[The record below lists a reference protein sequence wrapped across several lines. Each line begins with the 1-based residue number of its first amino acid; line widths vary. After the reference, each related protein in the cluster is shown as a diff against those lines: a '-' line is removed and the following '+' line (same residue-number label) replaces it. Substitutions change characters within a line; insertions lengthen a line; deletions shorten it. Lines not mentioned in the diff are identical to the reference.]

1 VSAAA
6 PSRIPVEERL
16 FSLVLA
22 LLATEAGLTKNE
34 ILSTVQGYR
43 QRYSVSGDNA
53 NLERQFERDKD
64 DIRELGVPLETLD
77 APGQAGNNQ
86 NLRYRIPRG
95 DYELPADISF
105 SPEETTLLNLA
116 AMVWREGSIS
126 GESRRAILKLR
137 SLGVVTD
144 EPVIGYAPRLR
155 VRDVAFE
162 PLTAALDKHVVVR
175 FGYLKPG
182 EQEARVRTVAPIAL
196 IQREGRWMLH
206 AQDQD
211 AGGTRN
217 FLLRR
222 IVTPITTTNTR
233 YTAFPASA
241 TEAAKAELDQIWE
254 TRTARLWSS
263 RAPTRPPG
271 SASGPAPRRVVTPSP
286 FTIRT
291 STCSPTNW
299 PGTAPKSSSNH
310 PRNCGRQCAA
320 VSSERRTTMPE
331 IPKPGAPG
339 KAKPGTKPKAKQTS
353 KAKAQPLQAQDKLT
367 FLLSLVPYLM
377 DHDRVSV
384 AEAAAHFG
392 MAKEQIREAVRLI
405 GVSGI
410 PGETAQYQHEDL
422 FDISWDDLE
431 DNDQIVL
438 THRVAIDDSPRFSA
452 REAAALIAGL
462 QYLSSLPEHAEPH
475 RHLPASWPS
484 CRAAHPRPPA
494 S

>member
-6 PSRIPVEERL
+6 PRIPVEERL

-43 QRYSVSGDNA
+43 QRYSASGDNS

-64 DIRELGVPLETLD
+64 DIRDLGVPLETLD
-77 APGQAGNNQ
+77 SPGQVGNNQ

-144 EPVIGYAPRLR
+144 EPMIGYAPRLR

-162 PLTAALDKHVVVR
+162 PLNAALDKHVIVR

-196 IQREGRWMLH
+196 IQREGRWILH
-206 AQDQD
+206 GQDQD

-222 IVTPITTTNTR
+222 IVTPVTTTNTKH
-233 YTAFPASA
+233 APFPASA
-241 TEAAKAELDQIWE
+241 TEDAKAELDEIWE
-254 TRTARLWSS
+254 SRAAAVEVEPASDAETRLSKRPSTTSTGNTLTLHYSDIDLFADELAGYGPEVLVLSPDELRTA
-263 RAPTRPPG
+263 
-271 SASGPAPRRVVTPSP
+271 V
-286 FTIRT
+286 
-291 STCSPTNW
+291 
-299 PGTAPKSSSNH
+299 
-310 PRNCGRQCAA
+310 
-320 VSSERRTTMPE
+320 
-331 IPKPGAPG
+331 
-339 KAKPGTKPKAKQTS
+339 
-353 KAKAQPLQAQDKLT
+353 
-367 FLLSLVPYLM
+367 
-377 DHDRVSV
+377 HDRLLRTV
-384 AEAAAHFG
+384 A
-392 MAKEQIREAVRLI
+392 
-405 GVSGI
+405 
-410 PGETAQYQHEDL
+410 D
-422 FDISWDDLE
+422 
-431 DNDQIVL
+431 
-438 THRVAIDDSPRFSA
+438 
-452 REAAALIAGL
+452 
-462 QYLSSLPEHAEPH
+462 HA
-475 RHLPASWPS
+475 
-484 CRAAHPRPPA
+484 
-494 S
+494 

>member
-43 QRYSVSGDNA
+43 QRYSTSGDNA

-95 DYELPADISF
+95 DYELPSDISF

-206 AQDQD
+206 AEDQD

-222 IVTPITTTNTR
+222 IVTPITTTNTK
-233 YTAFPASA
+233 YPAFPESA
-241 TEAAKAELDQIWE
+241 TEAAKAELDRIWD
-254 TRTARLWSS
+254 TRTAVV
-263 RAPTRPPG
+263 TVEPG
-271 SASGPAPRRVVTPSP
+271 SDAATRLSKR
-286 FTIRT
+286 
-291 STCSPTNW
+291 
-299 PGTAPKSSSNH
+299 PGTSAVDTALTLHYSDIDLFADELAGYGPEVLVES
-310 PRNCGRQCAA
+310 PDELRAA
-320 VSSERRTTMPE
+320 VSSRLQRT
-331 IPKPGAPG
+331 A
-339 KAKPGTKPKAKQTS
+339 A
-353 KAKAQPLQAQDKLT
+353 
-367 FLLSLVPYLM
+367 
-377 DHDRVSV
+377 DH
-384 AEAAAHFG
+384 G
-392 MAKEQIREAVRLI
+392 
-405 GVSGI
+405 
-410 PGETAQYQHEDL
+410 
-422 FDISWDDLE
+422 
-431 DNDQIVL
+431 
-438 THRVAIDDSPRFSA
+438 
-452 REAAALIAGL
+452 
-462 QYLSSLPEHAEPH
+462 
-475 RHLPASWPS
+475 
-484 CRAAHPRPPA
+484 
-494 S
+494 